1 MLSDDL
7 RIELEEL
14 CQDNSLYIDFNFN
27 YPIRITVSTSMQV
40 YLFKELPEEAYLR
53 FRFIIDQIDFDFIGD
68 FRLDD
73 KLFSKLLNKVKKL
86 HYIYLQECYAQ
97 RGNRFKNCVKKV
109 FEITGGD
116 YMAIVKKSY
125 EG

>member
-7 RIELEEL
+7 KIELEEICVKNGL
-14 CQDNSLYIDFNFN
+14 HIDFDFN
-27 YPIRITVSTSMQV
+27 YPIKITVMKSMQIDF
-40 YLFKELPEEAYLR
+40 FKVIPEAAYLQ
-53 FRFIIDQIDFDFIGD
+53 FSFIIDQIDFDFIGD
-68 FRLDD
+68 FKIDNE
-73 KLFSKLLNKVKKL
+73 LFSKLLNKVKKF
-86 HYIYLQECYAQ
+86 HYIYLQECYKQ